1 MQSAENA
8 LDQLRA
14 ARADAERLNTEY
26 RQAMTR
32 VFGRAAL
39 ACRRGGDIEAVLAEV
54 QQLLPGPRTQGAP
67 LVDVV
72 AAGATRKAVV
82 KDLVKTWYQ
91 PLPEDVRHD
100 WSNHAI
106 AGDHGCAT
114 ALEKLTGIKADTVR
128 TEYLTEI
135 RREIGD
141 DPRRP
146 DFDGLTH
153 SPRGHDRSRICCR
166 RGRSRRLSE
175 AGGEQQREEH
185 RDGGSRG
192 DRRHQVPAAGGAV
205 RPGGASWT
213 TRPSSRTHR
222 TGTAAC
228 TWECT
233 AQSERH
239 HPYAPRRTPTSV
251 EAGSLIELYE
261 DFSSMPVTALSLP
274 AGTVVL
280 AGAWRSGAL
289 HLLRPA
295 RPTPVPVRWLGGL
308 SEPAM
313 DREQWLR
320 LLQTVDEAG
329 GPDAVRTHRRPRSGL
344 HDGEAHRAGT
354 VRCGVGVEGL
364 AHPDHLRLGQDIRR
378 PGRTA
383 ARRPPPADP
392 PTAGSARRWAVL
404 RVPRRRRAEAWC
416 GSESAH
422 EHH

>member
-1 MQSAENA
+1 
-8 LDQLRA
+8 
-14 ARADAERLNTEY
+14 
-26 RQAMTR
+26 MTR

-175 AGGEQQREEH
+175 AGGEQQREEQATVAPEAIDAT
-185 RDGGSRG
+185 RSPR
-192 DRRHQVPAAGGAV
+192 PAALYGRAV
-205 RPGGASWT
+205 PRGLQGLHRGHIGLGRPRVPGNVLRSLNRTTPTRPG
-213 TRPSSRTHR
+213 
-222 TGTAAC
+222 
-228 TWECT
+228 E
-233 AQSERH
+233 
-239 HPYAPRRTPTSV
+239 
-251 EAGSLIELYE
+251 
-261 DFSSMPVTALSLP
+261 
-274 AGTVVL
+274 
-280 AGAWRSGAL
+280 
-289 HLLRPA
+289 
-295 RPTPVPVRWLGGL
+295 
-308 SEPAM
+308 
-313 DREQWLR
+313 
-320 LLQTVDEAG
+320 
-329 GPDAVRTHRRPRSGL
+329 RPRASK
-344 HDGEAHRAGT
+344 RA
-354 VRCGVGVEGL
+354 
-364 AHPDHLRLGQDIRR
+364 A
-378 PGRTA
+378 
-383 ARRPPPADP
+383 
-392 PTAGSARRWAVL
+392 
-404 RVPRRRRAEAWC
+404 
-416 GSESAH
+416 
-422 EHH
+422 